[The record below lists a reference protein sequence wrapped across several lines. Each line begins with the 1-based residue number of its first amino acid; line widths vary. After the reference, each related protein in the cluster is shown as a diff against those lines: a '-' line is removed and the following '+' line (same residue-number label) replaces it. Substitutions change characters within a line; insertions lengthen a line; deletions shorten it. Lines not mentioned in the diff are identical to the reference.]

1 MHVSVFTGLQA
12 VFRSI
17 CRASSSQQQHRFR
30 SVLAW
35 AFLALLFQ
43 AAISSAQAPA
53 GPEIKV
59 TSDHSGSE
67 IVNGDNTPSLADS
80 TEIYMQINLTAWR
93 FYTVENTGTSPLTV
107 GNVSIQGADAAFFSV
122 AEQPAA
128 TVPAGGSTTF
138 KLEFT
143 PNSNRTFLA
152 TLSFSNDDADE
163 NPYSF
168 SVRGIALLP
177 LPQSV
182 RLEQPTGPIIEG
194 NFPGTVAA
202 DIGMQ
207 YDTDSYTYSLVPGYQ
222 GTDNA
227 SFVLSGRR
235 LCLNVVADY
244 EQKSTY
250 FVRIRA
256 TRIGQPDDYYERP
269 FELPVFDVVDETPL
283 EVAQQAYFKANNTG
297 AGDKFGYS
305 VAVSGNTVV
314 VGAPAED
321 SSSTGVNNTPDETA
335 TDSGAA
341 YVFVY
346 DQGTWTQQACLKAGN
361 AGAADQFGYA
371 VAISGDTIVVGAPFE
386 DSGSSTPDESMEN
399 AGAAY
404 IFTRSAGVWSQSAY
418 LKASQPDA
426 GDVFGCAV
434 AVTGNTVAIG
444 AWGEDGSTTGVNST
458 PDNNAVDAGAAY
470 IFSRADGTSAW
481 THQAYV
487 KAGNTGADDRFGWS
501 VALSEDTLV
510 IGAPREDGS
519 VSGVNVLSDEA
530 AASAG
535 AAYVFRGHEGSWTQE
550 AYIKASNAGAED
562 AFGWSVAV
570 SGDTLIVGAPYE
582 DTSDV
587 VINGT
592 PNNNGPNTGAGYVF
606 MRSSTQWTQE
616 AFLKTQLPMFHQWSG
631 YSVALSGDTAVMGV
645 LRDSFGTRGGFAPG
659 YFPAPGSA
667 SNSGAGCVFKRTH
680 GTWTRQGYVKAP
692 NSHLDD
698 LFGSATA
705 VSADTVIITAPEEDS
720 STTGINTFP
729 NLNAPSSG
737 AGYIFRVPQ
746 TTEIAVSG
754 NGAYITSGDVT
765 PALADHTDF
774 GMVSAAAGHQ
784 VRTFTVRNTGTTPL
798 TLGGI
803 TITGP
808 HANDFSVSAPPPEM
822 VVPAGSV
829 TFQVTF
835 DPAATGLRS
844 ATLSLANGDTD
855 ENPFTFSIQGSGT
868 DHQITVSGNGLNI
881 ARGDT
886 VPSLDDHT
894 DHGAAIVGKDSRVRT
909 FTVHCIGTTPM
920 ALDPVTLQGEGAGA
934 FTIKSQP
941 PASIAASGSATFEIS
956 FIPPAAGAYEATVI
970 IGNDAGDLAPFT
982 FAIRGYG
989 IAAVPQAQTITF
1001 NPPPTLYANQS
1012 PVSLSAKA
1020 SSGLPV
1026 TFSIISGPATLEGN
1040 LLTLG
1045 GPGTVK
1051 ISATQT
1057 GNDHYKPAPVVTKT
1071 IKVNGEPATAQ
1082 LVDLVHVYDGTP
1094 HAARVLGG
1102 TGEIVITYT
1111 LGKTTTTTPPVNA
1124 GTYAVK
1130 TTVGGN
1136 TLTGKLIIAKVP
1148 LEVIPDSHRRFIG
1161 QNNAP
1166 LTIRYAGFVG
1176 DDTESSAFA
1185 LPGARRPSVTT
1196 TAKAS
1201 SPGGAYP
1208 IQASGAVLTNY
1219 IPVYVSGT
1227 LLVET
1232 FAGMYEAMLEDESG
1246 HLAGKVEFTVAASST
1261 TLSGRLTVP
1270 GEAAPVSFTG
1280 TLSVDPANEK
1290 ATGASKPVT
1299 KSGRT
1304 YALTFELPFGA
1315 GFESELHINSTLTAQ
1330 TTEGMKVWA
1339 PAKSQQNLFTGAHTL
1354 ILAPA
1359 LPAGPEVPA
1368 GYGHA
1373 TAVIDSKAT
1382 LKIVGRLGDGT
1393 TLTTTLMPDIQLG
1406 YRLFALPY
1414 GRSGSYLAG
1423 WLDFEAHPLLA
1434 TRVHVPA
1441 SAGCDLV
1448 WAKDGQTKDKSYRDD
1463 FGPVLTRVTIDPW
1476 IVPTKTTTLTS
1487 LLGLSP
1493 STPFDVAHSAIE
1505 SAAFSNLP
1513 AEATLTATNK
1523 LLVTQTTNSTRWS
1536 ATVTP
1541 ATGAFTGSFELL
1553 DAGKKRVVPFTGV
1566 LRQPHGTTSGP
1577 LGAGHALVPTLPSDL
1592 THGTISGA
1600 IRFDPSDD

>member
-1 MHVSVFTGLQA
+1 MPIPAFSATRSTPPKQSLRQVRSCRFQILLTGLWIAFVCAGFDQ
-12 VFRSI
+12 S
-17 CRASSSQQQHRFR
+17 
-30 SVLAW
+30 W
-35 AFLALLFQ
+35 A
-43 AAISSAQAPA
+43 A
-53 GPEIKV
+53 GPEIV
-59 TSDHSGSE
+59 ITGNSVE
-67 IVNGDNTPSLADS
+67 ISNGDTTASLADHTDFGS
-80 TEIYMQINLTAWR
+80 VIAAGNDTIVRTFTIQ
-93 FYTVENTGTSPLTV
+93 NTGTEPLVLGTLVRSGTHRTNFTAIQQPISP
-107 GNVSIQGADAAFFSV
+107 V
-122 AEQPAA
+122 A
-128 TVPAGGSTTF
+128 AGGSTTF
-138 KLEFT
+138 QISFNPSAPGL
-143 PNSNRTFLA
+143 RTA
-152 TLSFSNDDADE
+152 TLALGSNDADE
-163 NPYSF
+163 PSF
-168 SVRGIALLP
+168 SFAIQGTGGNSA
-177 LPQSV
+177 
-182 RLEQPTGPIIEG
+182 PTFVGCNRWVWEG
-194 NFPGTVAA
+194 YGSDMVGELYSSDP
-202 DIGMQ
+202 
-207 YDTDSYTYSLVPGYQ
+207 DSNSGEGYTYSLVSGPGD
-222 GTDNA
+222 TDNA
-227 SFVLSGRR
+227 SFHINNTGPYDSFLK
-235 LCLNVVADY
+235 LNAVADY
-244 EQKSTY
+244 ERQSSY
-250 FVRIRA
+250 SLRVRV
-256 TRIGQPDDYYERP
+256 TDGGSPP
-269 FELPVFDVVDETPL
+269 LSFENSLQITIQDTNEAAVSLAE
-283 EVAQQAYFKANNTG
+283 QAYLKASNPDVDDG
-297 AGDKFGYS
+297 FGKS
-305 VAVSGNTVV
+305 VAVWGNTLA
-314 VGAPAED
+314 VGAPSE
-321 SSSTGVNNTPDETA
+321 GG
-335 TDSGAA
+335 SGAVYIFTRSA
-341 YVFVY
+341 GTWTQQALLKAGNSDTNDLFGTSVAIWGDTIVIGAPFEDTKGTGANSPPNEDAPNSGAVYVFTRNA
-346 DQGTWTQQACLKAGN
+346 GTWTQQACLKPSNGIPYDEFGRSVAVWEDTVVVGTPKEDSN
-361 AGAADQFGYA
+361 TTGVNSTRDASTLSARAYSSGAAHVFVRHLGEWTEQ
-371 VAISGDTIVVGAPFE
+371 
-386 DSGSSTPDESMEN
+386 
-399 AGAAY
+399 
-404 IFTRSAGVWSQSAY
+404 AY
-418 LKASQPDA
+418 LKGSNTDE
-426 GDVFGCAV
+426 DDRFGQS
-434 AVTGNTVAIG
+434 VAITEDCVVIG
-444 AWGEDGSTTGVNST
+444 APGEDSPTTGVNST
-458 PDNNAVDAGAAY
+458 PDN
-470 IFSRADGTSAW
+470 
-481 THQAYV
+481 H
-487 KAGNTGADDRFGWS
+487 
-501 VALSEDTLV
+501 E
-510 IGAPREDGS
+510 PRS
-519 VSGVNVLSDEA
+519 
-530 AASAG
+530 G
-535 AAYVFRGHEGSWTQE
+535 AAYVFARQAGTWTQQ
-550 AYIKASNAGAED
+550 AYLKASNTGRNH
-562 AFGWSVAV
+562 AFGQSVAV
-570 SGDTLIVGAPYE
+570 SGDTVVVGAYRE
-582 DTSDV
+582 
-587 VINGT
+587 NGI
-592 PNNNGPNTGAGYVF
+592 GAGVNSIPSSYDPVLEKGAAYVF
-606 MRSSTQWTQE
+606 VRDAAIWTQQ
-616 AFLKTQLPMFHQWSG
+616 AYLKSSNPSDGGSEFG
-631 YSVALSGDTAVMGV
+631 GSVAISG
-645 LRDSFGTRGGFAPG
+645 
-659 YFPAPGSA
+659 
-667 SNSGAGCVFKRTH
+667 
-680 GTWTRQGYVKAP
+680 
-692 NSHLDD
+692 
-698 LFGSATA
+698 
-705 VSADTVIITAPEEDS
+705 DTVIIGAAHDPYGVKGVNQWPWSLGTTWDSGAAFVFFRSQGIWTQQAYLKSSLPEQDALFGCSVALHGDTALVGMSMEAAQ
-720 STTGINTFP
+720 TFSLSAIQEISVYG
-729 NLNAPSSG
+729 NDVDILHGDLAPSFG
-737 AGYIFRVPQ
+737 
-746 TTEIAVSG
+746 
-754 NGAYITSGDVT
+754 
-765 PALADHTDF
+765 DHTDF
-774 GMVSAAAGHQ
+774 GKVFTPGGSRT
-784 VRTFTVRNTGTTPL
+784 RTFTVRNTGTTPL

-868 DHQITVSGNGLNI
+868 DHQITVSGNGVNI
-881 ARGDT
+881 ARDDT

-894 DHGAAIVGKDSRVRT
+894 DHGAVIVGKDSRVRT
-909 FTVHCIGTTPM
+909 FTVHCTGTTPL
-920 ALDPVTLQGEGAGA
+920 ALDAVTLQGEGAGA
-934 FTIKSQP
+934 FIITLQP
-941 PASIAASGSATFEIS
+941 PASIAPSGSATFQIT
-956 FIPPAAGAYEATVI
+956 FIPPAAGVYDATVS
-970 IGNDAGDLAPFT
+970 IGNDAGDHAPFT

-1130 TTVGGN
+1130 TTVGGR

-1208 IQASGAVLTNY
+1208 IQASGAVLANY

-1270 GEAAPVSFTG
+1270 GEAAPLSFTG
-1280 TLSVDPANEK
+1280 ALSVDPANEK

-1373 TAVIDSKAT
+1373 TAVIDSRAT

-1414 GRSGSYLAG
+1414 GRSGSYIAG
-1423 WLDFEAHPLLA
+1423 WLDFEAHPLLT

-1463 FGPVLTRVTIDPW
+1463 FGPVLTRVTVDPW

-1493 STPFDVAHSAIE
+1493 STPFDVAHSGIE

-1513 AEATLTATNK
+1513 AELTLTATNK

-1541 ATGAFTGSFELL
+1541 ATGAFAGSFELL

-1577 LGAGHALVPTLPSDL
+1577 LGAGHALVPALPSDL

-1600 IRFDPSDD
+1600 IRFDHSDD